1 MKILAV
7 GPHPDDVEF
16 GCAPILIQEIQ
27 KGHEARIIVV
37 TKGEASS
44 SGTPPER
51 VAEAEAAAGIIG
63 ASLEFLEMGG
73 DCHVESTAQN
83 RFNLAAAIRRF
94 QPNIVLAPH
103 LDPNQH
109 PDHAVVGAMVRDAT
123 RLARYGGLDELKG
136 LPAHSIDH
144 LYYYSITQT
153 FGKKP
158 DIVVDVSAVHVQW
171 AAAMACHKT
180 QMRTRAYLE
189 LVESRAKALGAAI
202 GVDYAVA
209 LWVND
214 PICVGSISELGR
226 SSRHY

>member
-16 GCAPILIQEIQ
+16 GCAPLLIQEVQ

-44 SGTPPER
+44 SGTPQER
-51 VAEAEAAAGIIG
+51 VAEAESAAGIIG

-73 DCHVESTAQN
+73 DCHLESTAPN
-83 RFNLAAAIRRF
+83 RFRLARAIREF

-103 LDPNQH
+103 PDPNQH
-109 PDHAVVGAMVRDAT
+109 PDHTVVSAMVRDAT
-123 RLARYGGLDELKG
+123 RLARYGGLEELKG
-136 LPAHSIDH
+136 LEPRAVDH
-144 LYYYSITQT
+144 LYYYSITQS
-153 FGKKP
+153 FGQKP
-158 DIVVDVSAVHVQW
+158 DIVVDVSAAHAKWV
-171 AAAMACHKT
+171 AAMACHKT

-202 GVDYAVA
+202 GTDYAVG